1 MKRPAPYFLMLFSM
15 ILLFSCSKPDY
26 RTSIIGTW
34 EWTGDACDEEGNCR
48 KEIMTDDGS
57 LETFTKEGLY
67 RSKRTRADYTISGKA
82 IYLGAGEN
90 DRDRL
95 HARISSIRGDMMLL
109 EFDSSIRRYLRRG
122 GGR

>member
-1 MKRPAPYFLMLFSM
+1 MKRVAAYLAIMTALS
-15 ILLFSCSKPDY
+15 LSACSKPDY
-26 RTSIIGTW
+26 RTLIIGTW

-95 HARISSIRGDMMLL
+95 LARISSIRGDVMLL
-109 EFDSSIRRYLRRG
+109 EFDSSIRRYRRRG
-122 GGR
+122 GG